1 MNQDVKS
8 NIDISQ
14 FAQILKSAFN
24 TVQDIIYIM
33 EAKGDEFYYY
43 FANQVG
49 KGHLEYE
56 SDMVGKTFHEVLP
69 KEKAD
74 FLSRQYLKCV
84 RQNKVVVFTDEV
96 IEDNQRYIK
105 ESVLTPL
112 PYKDQFFI
120 VSVVRDVTEYNRK
133 IMELNHIKESIET
146 NEERL
151 SSLIHNNADAVLTL
165 DTEGYILY
173 SNKSSKNII
182 GYTELEIVGLNIS
195 KFFHNQDLDKFNEY
209 YKLALEQK
217 SVHFETRIYHKNGS
231 KLFCNVKF
239 IPLTIKGSVRGVY
252 GVIEDI
258 SQQKSEFSEL
268 QRFNNQFTSFLN
280 HNADPI
286 YITDLEGKIEFVNNA
301 FVNTFGYQ
309 KEEILQKQN
318 PTIPDWL
325 VEETKE
331 LYQKALKGFSIPD
344 HHVIRQKADGEL
356 LDVSVTFSPIYDYSG
371 IISGI
376 ASVARNISAYKKKE
390 IAIQSENHEYEL
402 IWNYSTDAICLF
414 DSDGKI
420 TKINPTF
427 SKMFQFEEQDIRS
440 LKDIY
445 SDHQKIQLQEMI
457 RVLNEDNPYIQFETK
472 RIRKDGS
479 TIDVQATYRKVTNGK
494 TFAIAT
500 YKDITK
506 EKQILLDLAKSEE
519 KYRKVLDS
527 SPEPLLIHNGEVIT
541 YLNKAAL
548 KLAKANNV
556 CFIVGRPIADFV
568 HSQNKE
574 DVLNRIKISIERDFV
589 AEPVIEKFLTVDGE
603 TIYAETST
611 ATFQEHG
618 QNYAIVMLRDVTQ
631 RLRAEKSLK
640 ESEERFR
647 IIAEN
652 TKSII
657 KILTPTG
664 KITYCSPSIEEVLG
678 FPVWNE
684 IGRFIKSHIH
694 FEDLPLFEAAIEE
707 CIESKKSIAIE
718 LRHIHRDGYA
728 MWLNSHI
735 TPIIN
740 ENEEVEKIMLISNDI
755 TDLKQKESTLT
766 QMAFY
771 DYLTNLPNRRLFN
784 KQLEQAML
792 TTDKTGK
799 ISSLMIVD
807 CDKFKTIN
815 DTLGHDIGDDV
826 IKEFANRL
834 KLSLRNKDTISRIG
848 GDEFTVVTPEM
859 NNVEEVTNVA
869 ERLLKK
875 MNETMYIQGHEI
887 QLTASIGIAI
897 YSANSSSVNELFKRA
912 DQSLYRSKELGGNT
926 FTLN

>member
-1 MNQDVKS
+1 MNADVKP
-8 NIDISQ
+8 NMEAIL

-24 TVQDIIYIM
+24 TVQDIFYIM
-33 EAKGDEFYYY
+33 ESKWDEFYYY
-43 FANQVG
+43 FANQAG
-49 KGHLEYE
+49 RGHLEYE
-56 SDMVGKTFHEVLP
+56 RDMLGKTFHEVLP

-74 FLSRQYLKCV
+74 FLTRQYLKCV
-84 RQNKVVVFTDEV
+84 RQNKVIVFSDEV
-96 IEDNQRYIK
+96 IVDQQRYIK
-105 ESVLTPL
+105 ESVLTPFSF
-112 PYKDQFFI
+112 KDKSFI
-120 VSVVRDVTEYNRK
+120 VAVVRDVTEYNRK
-133 IMELNHIKESIET
+133 IMELNHIKDTIET

-151 SSLIHNNADAVLTL
+151 SSLIHNNEDAVLTL

-173 SNKSSKNII
+173 SNKGSKDII
-182 GYTELEIVGLNIS
+182 GYTELELVGLNIS
-195 KFFHNQDLDKFNEY
+195 KIFPNQELEKFNNHY
-209 YKLALEQK
+209 QLVIDKK
-217 SVHFETRIYHKNGS
+217 SVHYISSIYHKNGS
-231 KLFCNVKF
+231 KLICNIKF
-239 IPLTIKGSVRGVY
+239 IPLTIKGIVRGVY
-252 GVIEDI
+252 GVIKDI
-258 SQQKSEFSEL
+258 THEKSENDEL
-268 QRFNNQFTSFLN
+268 LKFNNQFKSFLH

-286 YITDLEGKIEFVNNA
+286 YITDLEGKVEFINDA
-301 FVNTFGYQ
+301 FVKTFGYK
-309 KEEILQKQN
+309 KEEVLKKYN

-325 VEETKE
+325 ATETRG
-331 LYQKALKGFSIPD
+331 LYQNALKGFSMPV

-356 LDVSVTFSPIYDYSG
+356 LDLSVTFSPLYDGSG
-371 IISGI
+371 VISGI
-376 ASVARNISAYKKKE
+376 ASIARDITSYKKRE
-390 IAIQSENHEYEL
+390 LAIQVENIELEL
-402 IWNYSTDAICLF
+402 IWNYSTDAICLI
-414 DSDGKI
+414 DQSGEIIKV
-420 TKINPTF
+420 NPTF
-427 SKMFQFEEQDIRS
+427 TKMFLYEKEEIRS
-440 LKDIY
+440 LTDIY
-445 SDHQKIQLQEMI
+445 TDLQKIQLHEMFRI
-457 RVLNEDNPYIQFETK
+457 LQEDNSCLQFETK

-479 TIDVQATYRKVTNGK
+479 TIDVLATYRKVENGK

-506 EKQILLDLAKSEE
+506 EKQILQDLANSEE

-527 SPEPLLIHNGEVIT
+527 SPEPLLIHNGEIIT

-556 CFIVGRPIADFV
+556 CLIVGRPISDFV
-568 HSQNKE
+568 HSHNKE
-574 DVLNRIKISIERDFV
+574 EVLNRIKVSTERDFIS
-589 AEPVIEKFLTVDGE
+589 EPVIEKFLTVDGE

-611 ATFQEHG
+611 AAFQEHG

-678 FPVWNE
+678 FPLWNE
-684 IGRFIKSHIH
+684 IGRLIKNHIH
-694 FEDLPLFEAAIEE
+694 FDDLPLFEAALEE
-707 CIESKKSIAIE
+707 CMKTKKSMSVE
-718 LRHIHRDGYA
+718 MRHIHRDGYA
-728 MWLNSHI
+728 IWLNSHI
-735 TPIIN
+735 TPIMN

-755 TDLKQKESTLT
+755 TDLKQKETTLK

-784 KQLEQAML
+784 KQLEQAIL
-792 TTDKTGK
+792 TTDKTGR

-815 DTLGHDIGDDV
+815 DTMGHDVGDEV

-834 KLSLRNKDTISRIG
+834 KLSLRHKDTISRIG

-859 NNVEEVTNVA
+859 NSIEEVTNVA
-869 ERLLKK
+869 KRLLKK
-875 MNETMYIQGHEI
+875 MNEPIYIQGHEI

-897 YSANSSSVNELFKRA
+897 YSANSSSMNELFKKA

-926 FTLN
+926 YTLD